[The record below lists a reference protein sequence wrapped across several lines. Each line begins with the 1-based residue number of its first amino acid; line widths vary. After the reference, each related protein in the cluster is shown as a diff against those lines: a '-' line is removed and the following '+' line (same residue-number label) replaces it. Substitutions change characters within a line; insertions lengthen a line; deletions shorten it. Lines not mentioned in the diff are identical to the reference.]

1 MNLTENKL
9 CSFCNTCEETLQHLF
24 FECPKIKPLMKRI
37 SEIIR
42 NLDRRLLINEQI
54 LLLGSVEP
62 NLKLDNLLLELKIY
76 LYKCRNK
83 QIMPALLGLKN
94 NLISNLNIFKTSKA
108 YEKEKDHTTF
118 VEFVIDNLP

>member
-9 CSFCNTCEETLQHLF
+9 CSFCNTCEEPLQHLF

-37 SEIIR
+37 SQIIR
-42 NLDRRLLINEQI
+42 NLVLRLLIN
-54 LLLGSVEP
+54 
-62 NLKLDNLLLELKIY
+62 NLKLDNQLLELRIY

>member
-1 MNLTENKL
+1 MNQTENKL
-9 CSFCNTCEETLQHLF
+9 CSFCNTWEETLQHLF

-42 NLDRRLLINEQI
+42 NLDRRLLINEHI
-54 LLLGSVEP
+54 LLLGCVEP

-83 QIMPALLGLKN
+83 QIIPALLNLKN
-94 NLISNLNIFKTSKA
+94 NLIFTLNIFKTSKR
-108 YEKEKDHTTF
+108 E
-118 VEFVIDNLP
+118 

>member
-54 LLLGSVEP
+54 LLLGSVKP

-83 QIMPALLGLKN
+83 QIMPALLGLK
-94 NLISNLNIFKTSKA
+94 IT
-108 YEKEKDHTTF
+108 
-118 VEFVIDNLP
+118 